1 MVLRGVEHESEVLV
15 RQVDGRITT
24 LRAGRAHGLE
34 RAEDVAER
42 LRLLVADTAHASA
55 ADRARVR
62 AAVHYF
68 VGMRNSRDRR
78 HMRSLAE
85 DLHVVDAM
93 VAGIDDVSWT
103 AA

>member
-1 MVLRGVEHESEVLV
+1 MVLRGVKHESEVLL

-24 LRAGRAHGLE
+24 LRAGRAPGLE
-34 RAEDVAER
+34 NAEGIAER
-42 LRLLVADTAHASA
+42 LRLLVEDTAHSSA

-85 DLHVVDAM
+85 DLRVVDAM
-93 VAGIDDVSWT
+93 VADISDVAWT